1 MIESPG
7 SLILVDDERIFAL
20 GASLYTKLG
29 EAQIINLM
37 QKVEAELEVSL
48 KDPHKYLPKELVY
61 SLNHTVVVIVPDYIE
76 ITVENSAT
84 GGSITLKIEKEKRL
98 TNLAQE
104 ILPGGPACKR

>member
-7 SLILVDDERIFAL
+7 SLILVDDELNFAL

-37 QKVEAELEVSL
+37 QKIEAKLEVSL

-61 SLNHTVVVIVPDYIE
+61 SLNRCLLYTSPSPRD
-76 ITVENSAT
+76 A
-84 GGSITLKIEKEKRL
+84 
-98 TNLAQE
+98 
-104 ILPGGPACKR
+104 